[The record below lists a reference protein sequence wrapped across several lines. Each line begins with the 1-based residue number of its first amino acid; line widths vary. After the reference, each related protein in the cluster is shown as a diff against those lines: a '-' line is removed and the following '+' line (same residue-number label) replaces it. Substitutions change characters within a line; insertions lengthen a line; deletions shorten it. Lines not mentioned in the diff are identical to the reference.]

1 MSQAT
6 RILLSLI
13 AGLIGGIALAAFAP
27 GAVAPVTSVAQ
38 PIGTAWL
45 NALQMTIIPLVVALL
60 ITGVAATA
68 EAAQAGRLAA
78 RAIALYVVLLAL
90 SATAAALLTPLFLE
104 IAPIPAASAA
114 SLRAALHGVEA
125 IGPAPPIGQFLA
137 GVVPSNIVKAAA
149 ENAFLSLIIFA
160 LIFAFAIMRIGEEGR
175 RLLIGFFTAIRDTM
189 LVVIEWILWAAPV
202 GVLALALVV
211 GASAGSGA
219 FGALIHYILTV
230 AAVGV
235 CVSAFA
241 YPIAVLGGRVRLGDY
256 ARAAL
261 PSQAVAISTQS
272 SIATL
277 PAMIEGAS
285 ALGVPVATSGVTLPL
300 AVAIFRATGPA
311 MNLAVAIYVATWFG
325 VPLSPAILV
334 VGVVVATL
342 TSLGSVSLPGT
353 ISYVSAIA
361 PIASAIGAPVAPLGL
376 LVAVETMPD
385 IVRTVGNV
393 MMDLATTVA
402 LSRRRAL
409 GASNHDE
416 ATHEIP
422 DARP

>member
-6 RILLSLI
+6 RILLSLVI
-13 AGLIGGIALAAFAP
+13 GLIAGIALAANMP
-27 GAVAPVTSVAQ
+27 GAVPGTIAVAE

-45 NALQMTIIPLVVALL
+45 HSLQMTIVPLVVALL

-68 EAAQAGRLAA
+68 EAAQAGRLAG
-78 RAIALYVVLLAL
+78 RAIALYVALLAC

-114 SLRAALHGVEA
+114 SLRAALTGVEA
-125 IGPAPPIGQFLA
+125 IPPAPALGDFLA
-137 GVVPSNIVKAAA
+137 GIVPTNIVKAAS
-149 ENAFLSLIIFA
+149 ENAFLSLILFA
-160 LIFAFAIMRIGEEGR
+160 LVFAFAMTRIDAKGR
-175 RLLIGFFTAIRDTM
+175 ALLTAFFTAVRDTM
-189 LVVIEWILWAAPV
+189 LIVIEWILWIAPL
-202 GVLALALVV
+202 GVFALALVV
-211 GASAGSGA
+211 GAKAGTGA
-219 FGALIHYILTV
+219 FGALVHYILVV
-230 AAVGV
+230 ASVGV
-235 CVSAFA
+235 VVSLFA
-241 YPIAVLGGRVRLGDY
+241 YPIAVFGGRRRLGDY
-256 ARAAL
+256 ARAVL

-277 PAMIEGAS
+277 PAMVEGAS

-300 AVAIFRATGPA
+300 AVAVFRATGPA

-325 VPLSPAILV
+325 VPLSPAILA

-376 LVAVETMPD
+376 LVAVETIPD
-385 IVRTVGNV
+385 IIRTLGNV
-393 MMDLATTVA
+393 MMDVATTTMLAVRGGGRDVVDDA
-402 LSRRRAL
+402 PSRQ
-409 GASNHDE
+409 
-416 ATHEIP
+416 P
-422 DARP
+422 D